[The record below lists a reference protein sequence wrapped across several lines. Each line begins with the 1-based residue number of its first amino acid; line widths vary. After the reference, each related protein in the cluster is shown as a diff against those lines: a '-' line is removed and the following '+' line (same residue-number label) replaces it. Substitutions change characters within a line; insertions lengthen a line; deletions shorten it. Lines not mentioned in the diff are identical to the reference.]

1 MMHQG
6 NVRRQR
12 TSFNSWLRSSSSFDR
27 NGALWLL
34 PSPPMHQGSQER
46 QGRCYSHVI
55 RILYVQIAMLI
66 RLVIVLLGIQPTLT
80 ENFHER
86 STLLLGTTLQL
97 RRSISSTAKWHANLL
112 PGYEARHMFL
122 PSCETSRYKVAR
134 RLLQSSVLFS
144 QGGPHITLLSP
155 GSSSFSI
162 HSNFLS
168 IMMQWL
174 NQTRRF

>member
-6 NVRRQR
+6 NVRQQR
-12 TSFNSWLRSSSSFDR
+12 TSFNLWLRSSSSFDQ
-27 NGALWLL
+27 NGALQLL

-46 QGRCYSHVI
+46 RGRCYLHVT
-55 RILYVQIAMLI
+55 RILYVRIAMLI

-80 ENFHER
+80 ENFHKR

-97 RRSISSTAKWHANLL
+97 RQSILSTAKWHVNLL

-134 RLLQSSVLFS
+134 QLLQSSALFS
-144 QGGPHITLLSP
+144 QGGLHITLLSP
-155 GSSSFSI
+155 SSSSSSI
-162 HSNFLS
+162 YLNFLS